1 MFTGIIEQTH
11 RILDIQK
18 DGGNVNFLLT
28 SPILGEL
35 KIDQSIAHNGVCLTV
50 TEIEEKGYWVT
61 AVDETLKKTNLGNW
75 KVGERI
81 NIERSLK
88 AGDRLD
94 GHMVQ
99 GHVDTIAI
107 CKERKEVDGS
117 WLFHFEYPSKHNRLL
132 VDKGSVCINGVSLTV
147 IEARANA
154 FSVTIIPY
162 TYEFTNF
169 SDLMPGD
176 EVNIEFDILGKY
188 IQRMITPYLERS
200 SSEYISE

>member
-11 RILDIQK
+11 QILDIQSK
-18 DGGNVNFLLT
+18 GKNVDFFLN

-61 AVDETLKKTNLGNW
+61 AVDETLKKTNLRHW
-75 KVGERI
+75 KVGNRI

-99 GHVDTIAI
+99 GHVDTMAI

-117 WLFHFEYPSKHNRLL
+117 WLFSFAFPSKHQLLL
-132 VDKGSVCINGVSLTV
+132 VDKGSICINGVSLTV
-147 IEARANA
+147 IEAQSDT

-169 SDLMPGD
+169 SDLMTGD
-176 EVNIEFDILGKY
+176 KVNLEFDVLGKY
-188 IQRMITPYLERS
+188 IQRMLNPYLEKLSPKYS
-200 SSEYISE
+200 SQ

>member
-11 RILDIQK
+11 RILDIQAK
-18 DGGNVNFLLT
+18 GKNVDFFLN
-28 SPILGEL
+28 SPILDEL

-61 AVDETLKKTNLGNW
+61 AVDETLKKTNLRHW
-75 KVGERI
+75 KVGNRI
-81 NIERSLK
+81 NIERSLR

-117 WLFHFEYPSKHNRLL
+117 WLFRFEFPSKHQLL
-132 VDKGSVCINGVSLTV
+132 IVDKGSVCINGVSLTV
-147 IEARANA
+147 IEAQSDT

-169 SDLMPGD
+169 SDLMPGH
-176 EVNIEFDILGKY
+176 EVNLEFDILGKY
-188 IQRMITPYLERS
+188 MQRMLTPYLEKLS
-200 SSEYISE
+200 PEYNSQ